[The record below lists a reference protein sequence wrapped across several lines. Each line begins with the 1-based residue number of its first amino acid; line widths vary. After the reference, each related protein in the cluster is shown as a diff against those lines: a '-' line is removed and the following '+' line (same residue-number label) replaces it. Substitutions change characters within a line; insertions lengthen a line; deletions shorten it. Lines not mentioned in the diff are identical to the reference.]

1 MSTRSAIGYVM
12 PSGRIKAVYC
22 HWDGHPDT
30 KEKELNKYKDKTAVV
45 QLIKKGFMSS
55 LETTTTWE
63 SKADDFGIKDITYS
77 NTRERQPLYYKE
89 RGDSWS
95 QCKPRISLSKREAI
109 KFWSGMDCEYLY
121 VFTPDGWKTFT
132 IRGTN

>member
-30 KEKELNKYKDKTAVV
+30 KEKELKKYKDKTAVV

-77 NTRERQPLYYKE
+77 NTRERQPLYFKE

-132 IRGTN
+132 IKRGN

>member
-22 HWDGHPDT
+22 HWDGHPDI
-30 KEKELNKYKDKTAVV
+30 KEKELKKYKDKTAVV
-45 QLIKKGFMSS
+45 QLIKKGNMSS
-55 LETTTTWE
+55 LETRSTWLTGGRGYFAE
-63 SKADDFGIKDITYS
+63 A
-77 NTRERQPLYYKE
+77 REPRPLYHKE

-121 VFTPDGWKTFT
+121 VFTPEGWKTFT
-132 IRGTN
+132 IRGEN

>member
-22 HWDGHPDT
+22 HWDGEPRI
-30 KEKELNKYKDKTAVV
+30 KEKELKKYKDKTAVV
-45 QLIKKGFMSS
+45 QLIKKGNMSS
-55 LETTTTWE
+55 LETRSTWL
-63 SKADDFGIKDITYS
+63 SGADGIYAEP
-77 NTRERQPLYYKE
+77 REPQPLYHKE

-121 VFTPDGWKTFT
+121 VFTPEGWKTFT
-132 IRGTN
+132 IKGTN

>member
-30 KEKELNKYKDKTAVV
+30 KEKELKKYKDKTAVV
-45 QLIKKGFMSS
+45 QLIKKGSMSS
-55 LETTTTWE
+55 LETISNVVIRRMMVYLFRGKRTT
-63 SKADDFGIKDITYS
+63 ALVS
-77 NTRERQPLYYKE
+77 NE
-89 RGDSWS
+89 RGDNWS

-121 VFTPDGWKTFT
+121 VFTPEGWKTFT
-132 IRGTN
+132 IRGEN

>member
-1 MSTRSAIGYVM
+1 MSTRSAIGYVI

-30 KEKELNKYKDKTAVV
+30 KEKELKKYKDKTAVV

-77 NTRERQPLYYKE
+77 NTRERQPLYFKE

-132 IRGTN
+132 IRGEN

>member
-30 KEKELNKYKDKTAVV
+30 KEKELKKYKDKTAVV
-45 QLIKKGFMSS
+45 QLIKKGSMSS
-55 LETTTTWE
+55 LETKATWLTGGNGYFAE
-63 SKADDFGIKDITYS
+63 A
-77 NTRERQPLYYKE
+77 REPQPLYHME
-89 RGDSWS
+89 RGENWS

-121 VFTPDGWKTFT
+121 VFTPEGWKTFT
-132 IRGTN
+132 IRGEN